1 MSEFEYYKICLA
13 VNVGGLHYN
22 NNNCI
27 FIAQD
32 PLKCSDAQ
40 NNISLHIGQHLE
52 ENY

>member
-1 MSEFEYYKICLA
+1 MSRPHLLGYFH
-13 VNVGGLHYN
+13 NNN